1 MPLPWCY
8 RRGTEVVYPGAGEGA
23 HIPLH
28 TQRQVQ
34 PADQREPGPPSG
46 SVSPGRR
53 HQLQAGNQASHL
65 PGKCSVL
72 QGTALKGPLILCN
85 RPVKPHCLFAHHTTQ
100 KSERDVE
107 TLSAAV
113 GCNPTVW
120 ELLVW
125 ATNVEVGISTGTA
138 FISLDYTWKAQ
149 LRLSCST
156 KNPAQV
162 GRI

>member
-1 MPLPWCY
+1 MVLQTWHRGWLSWRRGGSSHSSPYTAAGSASGSKGAWPTFRFSLPWEETPAA
-8 RRGTEVVYPGAGEGA
+8 GWKPGF
-23 HIPLH
+23 PLA
-28 TQRQVQ
+28 RQVLC
-34 PADQREPGPPSG
+34 PPEDS
-46 SVSPGRR
+46 S
-53 HQLQAGNQASHL
+53 
-65 PGKCSVL
+65 
-72 QGTALKGPLILCN
+72 QGTTDLCN

-120 ELLVW
+120 ELPVW

-138 FISLDYTWKAQ
+138 FISLGYTWKTQ